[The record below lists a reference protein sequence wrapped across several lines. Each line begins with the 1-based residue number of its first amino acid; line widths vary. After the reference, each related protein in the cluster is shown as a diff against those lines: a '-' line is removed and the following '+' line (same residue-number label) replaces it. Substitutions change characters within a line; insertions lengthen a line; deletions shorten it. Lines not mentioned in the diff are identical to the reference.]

1 MTKTTHQLPIC
12 HEASNPDKSRAF
24 SSAQSNRSRDREE
37 RHAHDEEELPRVYGY
52 VAYQVASHE
61 EAEDL
66 TQQTFERALAH
77 WCEFD
82 HRRATITTWLLAIA
96 RNLVV
101 DHYGARSRRP
111 PTVSLEDLS
120 DPQLDSAGYTDPVL
134 GLDAELES
142 ALSVLGERERELIA
156 LRYGADL
163 SGPQIASVTGLS
175 VANVQQILSRSLRR
189 LRAELERT
197 SRRRRRIGP
206 VENERAHG

>member
-1 MTKTTHQLPIC
+1 MLDFGETY
-12 HEASNPDKSRAF
+12 
-24 SSAQSNRSRDREE
+24 
-37 RHAHDEEELPRVYGY
+37 EEELPRVYGY
-52 VAYQVASHE
+52 VAYQVASRE

-77 WCEFD
+77 WSDFD
-82 HRRATITTWLLAIA
+82 DRRATITTWLLAIA

-101 DHYGARSRRP
+101 DHYRARSRRL
-111 PTVSLEDLS
+111 PTVSLEELS
-120 DPQLDSAGYTDPVL
+120 DAQLDSSGYTDPTL
-134 GLDAELES
+134 GVGPELES

-189 LRAELERT
+189 LRTELERG

-206 VENERAHG
+206 VEKEGAQG